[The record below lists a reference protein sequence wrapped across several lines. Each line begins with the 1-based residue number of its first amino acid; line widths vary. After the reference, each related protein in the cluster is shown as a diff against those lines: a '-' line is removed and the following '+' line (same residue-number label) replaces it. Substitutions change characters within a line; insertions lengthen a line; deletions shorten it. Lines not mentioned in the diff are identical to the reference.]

1 LRIGGAREVWQVTK
15 KGESTTGPT
24 SGTRKRG
31 AVTVYQALREEIL
44 TLKREP
50 GSALDETAIAKSFEL
65 SRTPVREAILM
76 LSGER
81 LVKVLPNR
89 SCIVEPLTMHQLRE
103 MLDTWLI
110 LGRALSQHLSRAEIP
125 VDTPMMQD
133 RVRALTDTIGHASE
147 LDTALAL
154 LQLQRGYAD
163 LAKNFFLARYYLQCL
178 DAGRRTMLLL
188 YFPYASAAD
197 LHRQADLHRDL
208 FAAIDVK
215 DTAACNR
222 IVGEQIADILQIIQH
237 SLVPV
242 AADAVDL
249 STSAL
254 DLGHPLPT

>member
-1 LRIGGAREVWQVTK
+1 MTAQ
-15 KGESTTGPT
+15 GESTTGVT
-24 SGTRKRG
+24 NGTRKRG

-50 GSALDETAIAKSFEL
+50 GSALDETAIAKSFDL

-125 VDTPMMQD
+125 ADTEMMQT
-133 RVRALTDTIGHASE
+133 RVQDFTATIGQTSE

-154 LQLQRGYAD
+154 LQLQRGYAE

-188 YFPYASAAD
+188 YFPYATAAD
-197 LHRQADLHRDL
+197 LQRQADLHRDL
-208 FAAIDVK
+208 LAAIDAQ

-222 IVGEQIADILQIIQH
+222 IVGEQIADILRIIQN

-254 DLGHPLPT
+254 DLDRPLST

>member
-1 LRIGGAREVWQVTK
+1 MTT
-15 KGESTTGPT
+15 KGETTASAT
-24 SGTRKRG
+24 NGTRKRG

-50 GSALDETAIAKSFEL
+50 GSALDETAIAKSFDL

-110 LGRALSQHLSRAEIP
+110 LGRALSQHLSLAEIA
-125 VDTPMMQD
+125 VDTPVMHD
-133 RVRALTDTIGHASE
+133 RAEAFTDTIGQSGE
-147 LDTALAL
+147 LNTALAL
-154 LQLQRGYAD
+154 LQLQRSYAD

-197 LHRQADLHRDL
+197 LHRQADLHREL
-208 FAAIDVK
+208 FAAIDAK

-222 IVGEQIADILQIIQH
+222 IVGDQIADILRIIQN

-249 STSAL
+249 STAAL
-254 DLGHPLPT
+254 NLGDPITT